1 MRKEITKSFWV
12 DPEKRTGEVRYSAAI
27 QVLERP
33 ATLKQRPQ
41 SAEANQFKNA
51 WYDGAT
57 SATEEISTLPASE
70 ILPREEDLYFLTMR
84 AISQKVIE
92 DYWIDYTR
100 PGVLEASVPL
110 LNSQRICVDH
120 CWWKAESAIGAITSS
135 LWDGQGLNSNG
146 VPGINIR
153 FFVDSKIAP
162 GIVRRLAYPVPAIHS
177 GSVTV
182 GFEWEPS
189 HPRLMDEDKF
199 WWVMGEEV
207 EGSIVRLIVTKI
219 LFYREFSLVYEGA
232 DSDAKRIPESDAPM
246 PEGET
251 EQSKRPAASHLPP
264 EGGIPNEV
272 TTVKLTAELKKVLGL
287 ESHTADEVP
296 DAAVLAAVTSF
307 APQIAAA
314 QAIISAERA
323 EVLRL
328 ATLAEG
334 TDGKLNEV
342 IAGLISNATPE
353 QLPGLKTMYA
363 EKAALK
369 FPQGGRS
376 SVEEPTLGTQSQQA
390 AKPVDSMRYL

>member
-1 MRKEITKSFWV
+1 MRREITKSFWV
-12 DPEKRTGEVRYSAAI
+12 DPEKRTGEIRYSAPI
-27 QVLERP
+27 QVLDRP
-33 ATLKQRPQ
+33 ATVKMKPQ
-41 SAEANQFKNA
+41 SAEASQFRNS
-51 WYDGAT
+51 WYDGAAA
-57 SATEEISTLPASE
+57 ATEEISTLPASE

-92 DYWIDYTR
+92 GYWIDYTR

-110 LNSQRICVDH
+110 LNQQRICVDH
-120 CWWKAESAIGAITSS
+120 CWWKAESAIGAITGSA
-135 LWDGQGLNSNG
+135 WDAEGQNSNG
-146 VPGINIR
+146 IPGINIR

-199 WWVMGEEV
+199 WWAMGEEV
-207 EGSIVRLIVTKI
+207 EGSIVRLIVTNI

-232 DSDAKRIPESDAPM
+232 DSDAKRLPDDDTDNTDEMKRKKDSMYSAPTQ
-246 PEGET
+246 PPTGEQQQ
-251 EQSKRPAASHLPP
+251 E
-264 EGGIPNEV
+264 
-272 TTVKLTAELKKVLGL
+272 TTVKLTAELKKLLGL
-287 ESHTADEVP
+287 ESHTADDVP

-314 QAIISAERA
+314 QTIISAERA

-334 TDGKLNEV
+334 VDGKLNDV

-369 FPQGGRS
+369 FPPTGRS
-376 SVEEPTLGTQSQQA
+376 SQEPPVPQAITQQA
-390 AKPVDSMRYL
+390 AKPVEPMRYL